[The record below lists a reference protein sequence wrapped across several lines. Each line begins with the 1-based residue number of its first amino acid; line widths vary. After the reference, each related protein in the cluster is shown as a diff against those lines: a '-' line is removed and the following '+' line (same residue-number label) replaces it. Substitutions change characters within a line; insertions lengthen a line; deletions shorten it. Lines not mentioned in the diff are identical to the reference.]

1 MSNTQDIPYQLM
13 AWIKRDQEERRNH
26 ALKMAVKNYKE
37 DEEFMRLIS
46 FLVRDWALLKVKERE
61 FVCSLSRHRQEG
73 KNFTLAQR
81 SAVTGMYLR
90 YCT

>member
-1 MSNTQDIPYQLM
+1 MSNQELPFQLL

-26 ALKMAVKNYKE
+26 QLKMAVKNYKE

-46 FLVRDWALLKVKERE
+46 FLIRDWKDLKVKERE
-61 FVCSLSRHRQEG
+61 FICSLARHREEG
-73 KNFTLAQR
+73 KNFTPAQR

-90 YCT
+90 YCA